1 MNARQTFLHYLHF
14 LLFGFKIKPEDFHN
28 VSASRNEGSSLT
40 SNEAG
45 SISDAKVAKFFGINK
60 KTPQKI
66 AVKRHAKRDA
76 DKIQQAWNARRIAN
90 IEESVK
96 NGLLPKE
103 CLTGLS
109 ALKQE
114 ELNARISFWQK
125 TAARHAARTSQEIA
139 AIKQR
144 WAEKQLCDK
153 EKALADLIPE
163 VHGWHNTS
171 ASQNCAKPTAIYKA
185 LSTIGK
191 SKDTTSPQTATSIRS
206 WRRWSKNQI
215 RGEPRS
221 IQSRTQSAQDMANS
235 AGRILRITRQWTK

>member
-60 KTPQKI
+60 KTLQKI
-66 AVKRHAKRDA
+66 AIKRHAKRDA
-76 DKIQQAWNARRIAN
+76 AKIQQARNARRIAN

-96 NGLLPKE
+96 NGLLSKE

-114 ELNARISFWQK
+114 DPNARISFLQK
-125 TAARHAARTSQEIA
+125 TAARHVARTSQEIA

-144 WAEKQLCDK
+144 WAEKQLRDK
-153 EKALADLIPE
+153 EKTLADLIPD
-163 VHGWHNTS
+163 VHGWHNTFS
-171 ASQNCAKPTAIYKA
+171 
-185 LSTIGK
+185 LSELREAHGK
-191 SKDTTSPQTATSIRS
+191 IQSTLDYWKVKGYDLATDSNLHTFMAEVEQKLNS
-206 WRRWSKNQI
+206 WRTPEHSKPDSK
-215 RGEPRS
+215 RTRHGKF
-221 IQSRTQSAQDMANS
+221 SRTHIANYS
-235 AGRILRITRQWTK
+235 TMD